1 MHSMNTR
8 RGQDARAGMTVLELL
23 LAMTLLAAV
32 LGVPAMLL
40 RSGSSAYAVENASAE
55 TAELARSGIDRI
67 ATRLETSIATSF
79 GATAITSNSVT
90 YQRSLGFL
98 IGSLGPLPGPTETIQ
113 FEYTAT
119 DPDDGI
125 DNDGDGLIDEG
136 RAVWLENPGAA
147 NERRV
152 SLVEGV
158 VETFPGEIPGNG
170 VDDNANGMVDESGL
184 WFEVQPGRITVFLA
198 ISRPGPGGSIVTR
211 QLQRDIAFRN

>member
-1 MHSMNTR
+1 
-8 RGQDARAGMTVLELL
+8 MTVVELL

-55 TAELARSGIDRI
+55 TAELARTGIDRI
-67 ATRLETSIATSF
+67 VTRLETSIATSF
-79 GATAITSNSVT
+79 GVAPIRSNSVS
-90 YQRSLGFL
+90 YQRSIGFL
-98 IGSLGPLPGPTETIQ
+98 AGALAPAPGPTETIQ

-119 DPDDGI
+119 DADDGI

-136 RAVWLENPGAA
+136 RVVWLENPGAA

-170 VDDNANGMVDESGL
+170 VDDNGNGMVDESGL
-184 WFEVQPGRITVFLA
+184 WFDVQVGRITVYLG

-211 QLQRDIAFRN
+211 QLRRVIAFRN